1 MKKQIKGYQNY
12 WIYDNGD
19 VFNASTQKMLK
30 GNIGENGYKYYRLS
44 LNNKKTLFYAH
55 RLVAEYFVENP
66 ENKPV
71 VNHIDGNKLNND
83 KNNLEWVSY
92 SENTI
97 HWHQLSQKRN
107 YRKSMQFT
115 GDLPEEIWVK
125 IKNFDN
131 YSVSSQGRVRNDK
144 KNILL
149 RPSITNG
156 YYKVR
161 LSHQGNTK
169 DYFVHILVYTAF
181 SHDDNLVNYVIDHID
196 GDKLNNQKRNLRK
209 ISLSEN
215 VKAALYQ
222 THTNKATK
230 QVIQLNQNGEILSTY
245 PSVREAARVLKLDAS
260 TISKVCR
267 GENKTHGGFIFKYL
281 K

>member
-1 MKKQIKGYQNY
+1 MKKQIKDYQNY

-19 VFNASTQKMLK
+19 VFNTSTQKMLK
-30 GNIGENGYKYYRLS
+30 GSIGENGYRYYRLS

-97 HWHQLSQKRN
+97 HWHQLNQKRN
-107 YRKSMQFT
+107 YRKSIQFT

-131 YSVSSQGRVRNDK
+131 YSVSSLGRVRNDQ

-161 LSHQGNTK
+161 LSHQGDTK
-169 DYFVHILVYTAF
+169 DCFIHTLVYMAF
-181 SHDDNLVNYVIDHID
+181 SQDDNLANYVIDHID

-222 THTNKATK
+222 THTNKTTK
-230 QVIQLNQNGEILSTY
+230 QVVQLNENGKVLNIY